1 MGRVDSF
8 SARGGPTV
16 ALIAHD
22 ERKAVLRDLC
32 RRHRDILARCR
43 LIATG
48 TSGRQVAEA
57 TGLRVTC
64 YLAGPDGGDV
74 QIAARVVLG
83 EVAAVI
89 FLVDPSHP
97 HPHEPDIQSLWRACN
112 VHNVPLA
119 INPSTAECV
128 VRSIARGLAKGR
140 GATAHLRR

>member
-1 MGRVDSF
+1 MGRVDLF
-8 SARGGPTV
+8 AARGAPTV

-22 ERKAVLRDLC
+22 ERKKILRDLC
-32 RRHRDILARCR
+32 LQHREVFARCH

-57 TGLRVTC
+57 TGLQVTC
-64 YLAGPDGGDV
+64 YLSGPDGGDV

-83 EVAAVI
+83 EIAAVI

-128 VRSIARGLAKGR
+128 VRSLASGLANGLPGR
-140 GATAHLRR
+140 